1 MEKVKWF
8 YKGVKIRKW
17 HRDLLWKAIGGVLL
31 LPCLVSLAV
40 IGWRQDFHYS
50 VRTLSWCVAIGLSIS
65 ALAAALMARVWRH
78 LYRLQKL
85 CRMVFGAMYY
95 NLEGEQVDGGKIINY
110 RKDMTYFPG
119 LYYRSRGG
127 SITVTV
133 RLDGSRFHERFTNL
147 GDTLGEMFDMEATSV
162 ARKYWYMVYTLESIQ
177 EERLHLGKDVIVCE
191 GTGIPLMKGLTW
203 DFKDTPHALIT
214 GVTGGGKSY
223 FLYYLI
229 RSLVSL
235 DSVIKVIDP
244 KRSDLYGLRQILGEA
259 NVAYGTGKVM
269 GMCRSL
275 TKEMEARYEKLDAAA
290 FGADYTALG
299 LKPVFLFFD
308 EFIAFVESI
317 ERPEDSRN
325 LMSFLTRIILEGRQ
339 AGVYVIFATQ
349 RADAKYLSGA
359 IRDNLGLRVSLGA
372 LEKAG
377 YRMTFGD
384 VDKKFEKFGRGH
396 GYIWINGIT
405 DTVRE
410 FYAPYLGEGYDPEK
424 DLEGLLAQT
433 AKPGVPRSGT
443 SGSNKGE
450 AVWGEAEGRASTTP
464 LY

>member
-8 YKGVKIRKW
+8 YKGIRVRKW
-17 HRDLLWKAIGGVLL
+17 HRDLLWKTIGGVLL
-31 LPCLVSLAV
+31 LPCLVSLVV
-40 IGWRQDFHYS
+40 IGWKLDFRYTMKS
-50 VRTLSWCVAIGLSIS
+50 FVLCVAVGLAIS
-65 ALAAALMARVWRH
+65 VLAAALMARMWRH
-78 LYRLQKL
+78 LYHLQKL

-95 NLEGEQVDGGKIINY
+95 NLEGEQVDGKIISA

-119 LYYRSRGG
+119 LYYRSSRGG

-133 RLDGSRFHERFTNL
+133 RLDGSKFHERFTNL

-162 ARKYWYMVYTLESIQ
+162 ARKYWYMVYTLEPIQ
-177 EERLHLGKDVIVCE
+177 EGRLHLGKDAILCR
-191 GTGIPLMKGLTW
+191 GTEIPLMDGLVW
-203 DFKDTPHALIT
+203 DFKNAPHALIT

-229 RSLVSL
+229 RSLASL
-235 DSVIKVIDP
+235 DAVIKVIDP
-244 KRSDLYGLRQILGEA
+244 KRSDLYGLRHILGEA
-259 NVAYGTGKVM
+259 NVAYATGKVM

-275 TKEMEARYEKLDAAA
+275 TKEMDTRYGKLDVAA

-317 ERPEDSRN
+317 ERAEDYRN

-372 LEKAG
+372 LEKSG

-384 VDKKFEKFGRGH
+384 VDRKFEKFGRGH
-396 GYIWINGIT
+396 GYIWINGTT

-410 FYAPYLGEGYDPEK
+410 FYAPYLGEGYDPQK
-424 DLEGLLAQT
+424 DLEGLLSQT

-443 SGSNKGE
+443 SGSNKGV
-450 AVWGEAEGRASTTP
+450 AVWGEAEGRASDAP